1 MNNESEKMW
10 EKLPAT
16 EQENYITFHE
26 QAYSEDLK
34 HAEHNSIK
42 FPRWSIIS
50 GYYAMHDITKLF
62 LAKKFNIKI
71 TSPDIHIKTILA
83 VEEVITNKKLK
94 DKLIELLQEAKTTYY
109 NIERLKEKSLPVL
122 LKKGKQERGK
132 AQYYTQDYTD
142 KKNINAQKATYFIEE
157 IVRPYIK
164 LIQELLK

>member
-1 MNNESEKMW
+1 MNIESENKW

-16 EQENYITFHE
+16 EQENYVSFHE
-26 QAYSEDLK
+26 HAYEEDLK
-34 HAEHNSIK
+34 HAEYNSIK

-71 TSPDIHIKTILA
+71 TSPDIHAKTILA
-83 VEEVITNKKLK
+83 VEEIITDKKLK
-94 DKLIELLQEAKTTYY
+94 EKLVGLLQEAKTTYY
-109 NIERLKEKSLPVL
+109 NIERLKEKSLPLL

-142 KKNINAQKATYFIEE
+142 KKNINAQKTTYFIEE

-164 LIQELLK
+164 LIRGLLK